1 MMMILIAIF
10 NIPDVTIHHDLPH
23 HGQKGPSCFFLVKV
37 IIIIVI
43 TIIILIIILLT
54 VAKRSPA
61 GCLGK
66 AG

>member
-1 MMMILIAIF
+1 MMITIPIF
-10 NIPDVTIHHDLPH
+10 IIPCYPPH
-23 HGQKGPSCFFLVKV
+23 RGQKVPNCFLVKV

-43 TIIILIIILLT
+43 TIIILT
-54 VAKRSPA
+54 MAKRSPA

>member
-1 MMMILIAIF
+1 MMITIF
-10 NIPDVTIHHDLPH
+10 IIPCYPPYR
-23 HGQKGPSCFFLVKV
+23 GQKVPSCFLVKV

-43 TIIILIIILLT
+43 TIIIVIIIIILTT

>member
-1 MMMILIAIF
+1 MMITISIF
-10 NIPDVTIHHDLPH
+10 IIPCYPPH
-23 HGQKGPSCFFLVKV
+23 RGQKVPNCFLVKV

-43 TIIILIIILLT
+43 TIIIVIIIILT